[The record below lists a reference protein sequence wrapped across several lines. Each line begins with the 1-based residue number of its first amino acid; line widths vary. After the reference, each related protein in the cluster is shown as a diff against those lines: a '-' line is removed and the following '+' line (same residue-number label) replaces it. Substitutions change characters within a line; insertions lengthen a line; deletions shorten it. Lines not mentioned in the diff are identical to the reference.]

1 MVRRDCVVVDTML
14 AASVVVTPVVLAAN
28 ELNALEGM
36 LGGGGLLVAADPEQ
50 GSRARFRVPS
60 CAGISCSGA
69 ATGSEQ
75 PSLRGAEVYLDESA
89 DAFLKACRAAGEVSN
104 SAVIRLALLELSSTM
119 TPIEVARVL
128 LLGDNSARR
137 VPGRKAR
144 H

>member
-1 MVRRDCVVVDTML
+1 M
-14 AASVVVTPVVLAAN
+14 
-28 ELNALEGM
+28 
-36 LGGGGLLVAADPEQ
+36 
-50 GSRARFRVPS
+50 PS

-137 VPGRKAR
+137 VPGRKSPSPMSFSVVDSAS
-144 H
+144 